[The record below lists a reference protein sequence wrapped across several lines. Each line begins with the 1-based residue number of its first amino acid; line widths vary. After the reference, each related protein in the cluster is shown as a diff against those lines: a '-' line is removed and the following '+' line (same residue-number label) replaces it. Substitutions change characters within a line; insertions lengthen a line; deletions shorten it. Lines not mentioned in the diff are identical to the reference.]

1 MKRTLGGSLDSGRKS
16 KSPAAC
22 HEGISGSGDVRP
34 TIRSA
39 AVAINPSVEKALST
53 KRLDAYRQHSSTEA
67 EAWALYRWNI
77 EVSAAVL
84 PMAAD
89 LEVTR
94 RNTIH
99 DLMAARFG
107 REDWWASP
115 TLLLDDV
122 TNEMLTEVV
131 RKYRK
136 KLARGTVGPGR
147 VVADTMLGLWVH
159 LLSRGGHSAL
169 GRSVNYEAR
178 LWRPTLRFGFSTG
191 TNSPAGQER
200 RPPRAEVHRRA
211 LMFQRLRNRAVHHEP
226 LFKGIIIP
234 GSNTLMPLDE
244 VWERSIEL
252 LGWMCP
258 DLAALHRESGDFA
271 AVLARRPAP

>member
-1 MKRTLGGSLDSGRKS
+1 M
-16 KSPAAC
+16 
-22 HEGISGSGDVRP
+22 V
-34 TIRSA
+34 
-39 AVAINPSVEKALST
+39 INPSVEQALST
-53 KRLDAYRQHSSTEA
+53 KRLDAYRQHSSTDA
-67 EAWALYRWNI
+67 DAWALYRWNT

-89 LEVTR
+89 LEVTL

-99 DLMAARFG
+99 ELMADRFG
-107 REDWWASP
+107 REDWWASS

-122 TNEMLTEVV
+122 TSEMLTEVV
-131 RKYRK
+131 RKHQK

-147 VVADTMLGLWVH
+147 VIADTTLGLWVH

-169 GRSVNYEAR
+169 GRSVNYEPR

-191 TNSPAGQER
+191 AKSRPGQER
-200 RPPRAEVHRRA
+200 RPPRSEVHRRA

-234 GSNTLMPLDE
+234 GSNTLIPLDE
-244 VWERSIEL
+244 VWERSTEL

-258 DLAALHRESGDFA
+258 DLAALHRESDDFA

>member
-1 MKRTLGGSLDSGRKS
+1 M
-16 KSPAAC
+16 
-22 HEGISGSGDVRP
+22 
-34 TIRSA
+34 
-39 AVAINPSVEKALST
+39 AINSSVEKALST
-53 KRLDAYRQHSSTEA
+53 KRLDAYRQHSSTDA

-89 LEVTR
+89 LEVTL

-99 DLMAARFG
+99 ELMADRFG

-115 TLLLDDV
+115 ALLLDDV
-122 TNEMLTEVV
+122 TNEMLTGVV
-131 RKYRK
+131 RKHQK
-136 KLARGTVGPGR
+136 KIAKGTVSPSR
-147 VVADTMLGLWVH
+147 VVADATLGVWVH

-169 GRSVNYEAR
+169 GRSVSYEPR

-191 TNSPAGQER
+191 AKTPSGQER
-200 RPPRAEVHRRA
+200 RPARSEVHQRA
-211 LMFQRLRNRAVHHEP
+211 FMVQLLRNRAVHHEP

-244 VWERSIEL
+244 VWKRSIEL

-258 DLAALHRESGDFA
+258 DLAQLHRQSGDFQ
-271 AVLARRPAP
+271 AVLVRRPVP